1 MKGCYKRGRLYVLE
15 ESEDKMGGVL
25 VGRLSCG
32 CVWVSPAL
40 GALGVDIS
48 LRIVG
53 SEFFVVGDIGVV

>member
-1 MKGCYKRGRLYVLE
+1 MLE